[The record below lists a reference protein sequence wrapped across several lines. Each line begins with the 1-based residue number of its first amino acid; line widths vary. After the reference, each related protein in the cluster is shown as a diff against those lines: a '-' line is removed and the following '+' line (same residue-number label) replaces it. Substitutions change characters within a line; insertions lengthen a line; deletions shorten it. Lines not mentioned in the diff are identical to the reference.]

1 MWCEL
6 SDVMPPSR
14 VTHHEAE
21 LECAEG
27 KPVDGLVDAAVD
39 GSALAPKAFC
49 VDDASFP
56 PSWHHVEPAAV
67 IKTEN

>member
-1 MWCEL
+1 
-6 SDVMPPSR
+6 MPPSR

-56 PSWHHVEPAAV
+56 PS
-67 IKTEN
+67 